1 MGVSQSVD
9 PPNNAW
15 TRFESRTWRR
25 RLIVAMYVG
34 WVALLAEVLVH
45 ERFGRPWPPGIA
57 TLAALIFALTSIVVI
72 SSWAW
77 MLTAAVRYGYFHTRR
92 RAGVTRL
99 RKLKAQGYSA
109 REALAVVTVPPDE
122 RQEAIRHRAQ
132 ARAFQISGV
141 VVGLGAMY
149 AVLATQLL
157 PGLWLPHTGAEIWAI
172 VTALTLL
179 YTTLPAA
186 ILAWTEPDPPSE
198 VPVTRI
204 VVT

>member
-9 PPNNAW
+9 RPNSAW
-15 TRFESRTWRR
+15 TRLESRTWRR

-34 WVALLAEVLVH
+34 YVALLAEVLVH
-45 ERFGRPWPPGIA
+45 ERFGRPWPPGIGA
-57 TLAALIFALTSIVVI
+57 FAALIFGMTSIVVI
-72 SSWAW
+72 TSWAW
-77 MLTAAVRYGYFHTRR
+77 MLSAAVRYGYFHTQR
-92 RAGVTRL
+92 RAGVTRP
-99 RKLKAQGYSA
+99 RTLKAQGYSA
-109 REALAVVTVPPDE
+109 SEALEAVTVPPDE

-132 ARAFQISGV
+132 ARAFQISGGV
-141 VVGLGAMY
+141 VLVGAMY

-157 PGLWLPHTGAEIWAI
+157 PGLWLPHTGAEIWAV
-172 VTALTLL
+172 VTAVTLL
-179 YTTLPAA
+179 YTTLPVA

>member
-9 PPNNAW
+9 RPNSAW
-15 TRFESRTWRR
+15 TRVESRTWRR

-34 WVALLAEVLVH
+34 YVALFAEVLVR
-45 ERFGRPWPPGIA
+45 ERFGRPWPPGVG

-77 MLTAAVRYGYFHTRR
+77 MQSAAVRYGYFHTQR
-92 RAGVTRL
+92 RAGV
-99 RKLKAQGYSA
+99 
-109 REALAVVTVPPDE
+109 LAVATVPADE

-132 ARAFQISGV
+132 AHAFQISGV
-141 VVGLGAMY
+141 VVLLGAIY

-172 VTALTLL
+172 VTALTLM

-186 ILAWTEPDPPSE
+186 ILAWTEPDPPYE

-204 VVT
+204 VLK